1 MEDEGRALG
10 SSEFG
15 TLLREHRLAA
25 GLSQEALAER
35 AKMSTNGVSALE
47 RGYRR
52 SPQRETLELLAG
64 ALALSADQRRAFEA
78 AATRPALPR
87 RHGGASVTVG
97 PWPQAETSLLPIAL
111 TTFVGRENELGEIQA
126 LLREHRM
133 VTLVGSG
140 GVGKTQTA
148 LRAAATL
155 RDHAESAVFVG
166 LAPIASPSLVAGAT
180 AAALGVQE
188 VPNSPLLETL
198 LAYLQNKSLLLVLD
212 NCEHVIAHAAETSAR
227 ILAECAR
234 VRILATSREP
244 LRVPG
249 EHVYRLPSLSIPE
262 AVELFADRAHAV
274 DHRFALSDRNAR
286 IVAELC
292 GRLDGIP
299 LAIELAAARVNVL
312 SVKALNARLDDRFRL
327 LAGGERAAMPRQ
339 QTIRAAIDWS
349 YDLLTANEQRI
360 FEQLSIFAGSFTL
373 PAATQIA
380 GTDGAEIAMLDT
392 LSSLV
397 DKSLVV
403 ADLDETE
410 PRYRLL
416 ESFRGYAREKLEER
430 GEADAIAKRHALVY
444 LNMAELLDRMSDSEP
459 EDAWRATAR
468 AELDNWRAALQWSL
482 LDRNDTFLGVTLAG
496 RLGLVWQNFAPL
508 EGRRR
513 VEAALELVDFEIP
526 PGVLGALSYAQASI
540 ALVLGEHR
548 EQLRTAQAAIA
559 QYGAAGDSLGVAR
572 AQSRAGHALIYLERR
587 AEATALLREAL
598 EAARALRNRRLVAFV
613 LRCLGLAS
621 AQEEDFVTARAYV
634 TEAVEIF
641 EALGA
646 RLSAAAAMDDMGE
659 YAFFSGS
666 PELAVVS
673 AERMVATA
681 RARDAGGRSIATALN
696 GLAAYLSALERY
708 DEAEQAVREA
718 LELALEYQLEVV
730 AAYAL
735 QHLTAIAALR
745 PRSRRARHEA
755 RRQAARILGFVDA
768 RLAASGSERMLIE
781 RREYDRILAV
791 LREELG
797 AEATEQLMNAGAMMS
812 SEQVVEIA
820 ARAGES

>member
-15 TLLREHRLAA
+15 ALLREHRLAA

-35 AKMSTNGVSALE
+35 AKMSTNGISALE

-64 ALALSADQRRAFEA
+64 ALALSGDQRRAFEA

-87 RHGGASVTVG
+87 RGGASVTVG
-97 PWPQAETSLLPIAL
+97 PWPQAGASLLPIAL
-111 TTFVGRENELGEIQA
+111 TTFVGRENELAEIQA
-126 LLREHRM
+126 LVREHRM

-148 LRAAATL
+148 LRAASSL
-155 RDHAESAVFVG
+155 SDHVEGTVFVG
-166 LAPIASPSLVAGAT
+166 LAPIASPSLVTGAT

-198 LAYLQNKSLLLVLD
+198 LAYLQNKSLLLIID
-212 NCEHVIAHAAETSAR
+212 NCEHVIAHAAPAAER
-227 ILAECAR
+227 ILAGCAR

-249 EHVYRLPSLSIPE
+249 EHIYRLPSLSIPE
-262 AVELFADRAHAV
+262 AVELFADRARAV
-274 DHRFALSDRNAR
+274 DHRFALNDRNAR

-292 GRLDGIP
+292 RRLDGIP

-349 YDLLTANEQRI
+349 YDLLAPNEQRI
-360 FEQLSIFAGSFTL
+360 FERLSIFAGSFTL
-373 PAATQIA
+373 AAATQIA
-380 GTDGAEIAMLDT
+380 GTQAAEIEMLDT

-410 PRYRLL
+410 PRYHLL

-430 GEADAIAKRHALVY
+430 GEADAIARRHALVY
-444 LNMAELLDRMSDSEP
+444 LNMAELLDRMTDSEP

-482 LDRNDTFLGVTLAG
+482 LDRNDTFLGVQLAG
-496 RLGLVWQNFAPL
+496 RLGLIWQNFAPL

-513 VEAALELVDFEIP
+513 LETALELLDSAP
-526 PGVLGALSYAQASI
+526 PSVLGALSYAQASI

-548 EQLRTAQAAIA
+548 EQLRTAQAAIE
-559 QYGAAGDSLGVAR
+559 QYGAAGDLLGVAR
-572 AQSRAGHALIYLERR
+572 AQSRAGHALIYLKRR
-587 AEATALLREAL
+587 AEATALLHEAL
-598 EAARALRNRRLVAFV
+598 AAARELRNQRLTAFA

-621 AQEEDFVTARAYV
+621 AQEEDFGTARTYV

-641 EALGA
+641 EGLGA
-646 RLSAAAAMDDMGE
+646 RLSAAAAIDDLGE

-681 RARDAGGRSIATALN
+681 RAGNAGARSIATALN

-708 DEAEQAVREA
+708 DEAERTVREA

-730 AAYAL
+730 AAHAL
-735 QHLTAIAALR
+735 QHLAAIVAAR
-745 PRSRRARHEA
+745 PRSRHARKEA
-755 RRQAARILGFVDA
+755 CRRAARILGFVDA

-781 RREYDRILAV
+781 RREYDRMLGV

-812 SEQVVEIA
+812 PEQAVETA
-820 ARAGES
+820 ARVGES

>member
-15 TLLREHRLAA
+15 TLLREFRLAA
-25 GLSQEALAER
+25 GLSQDALAER

-78 AATRPALPR
+78 AATKPALPR
-87 RHGGASVTVG
+87 RQGGASVTVG
-97 PWPQAETSLLPIAL
+97 PWPQSETSILPIAL

-126 LLREHRM
+126 LLRERRL

-148 LRAAATL
+148 LRAAAA
-155 RDHAESAVFVG
+155 RSDHVQAAVFVG
-166 LAPIASPSLVAGAT
+166 LAPIASASLVAGAM

-188 VPNSPLLETL
+188 VPHSPLLETL
-198 LAYLQNKSLLLVLD
+198 LAYLQNKSLLLVVD
-212 NCEHVIAHAAETSAR
+212 NCEHVISHAARATER
-227 ILAECAR
+227 ILAGCAG

-249 EHVYRLPSLSIPE
+249 EHVYRLPSLNAAE
-262 AVELFADRAHAV
+262 AVELFADRARAV
-274 DHRFALSDRNAR
+274 DHRFALTERNAPD
-286 IVAELC
+286 VAELC
-292 GRLDGIP
+292 RRLDGIP

-327 LAGGERAAMPRQ
+327 LAAGERAAMPRQ
-339 QTIRAAIDWS
+339 KTIRAAIDWS
-349 YDLLTANEQRI
+349 YDLLAPSEQRT
-360 FEQLSIFAGSFTL
+360 FERLSVFAGSFTL
-373 PAATQIA
+373 EAAA
-380 GTDGAEIAMLDT
+380 KVADGQAAEIEMLDT

-403 ADLDETE
+403 ADLDEAE

-416 ESFRGYAREKLEER
+416 ESFRSYARDKLTER
-430 GEADAIAKRHALVY
+430 GEADAIAERHALVY
-444 LNMAELLDRMSDSEP
+444 LELAELLDRVTDSQG
-459 EDAWRATAR
+459 EDGWRTTAR
-468 AELDNWRAALQWSL
+468 AELDNWRAALQWAL
-482 LDRNDTFLGVTLAG
+482 IDRHDAFLGLRLAG
-496 RLGLVWQNFAPL
+496 QLGLIWQTFAPL

-513 VEAALELVDFEIP
+513 VQAALELVDSSTP
-526 PGVLGALSYAQASI
+526 ASVLAALSYAQASI

-548 EQLRTAQAAIA
+548 EQLRTAQDAIA
-559 QYGAAGDSLGVAR
+559 HYRVAGDPLGVAR
-572 AQSRAGHALIYLERR
+572 AQSRAGHALIYLKRR
-587 AEATALLREAL
+587 AEATTLLHEAL
-598 EAARALRNRRLVAFV
+598 AAARDLRNQRVTAFV

-621 AQEEDFVTARAYV
+621 AQEEDFATARGYV

-646 RLSAAAAMDDMGE
+646 RLSAAAAMDDLGE
-659 YAFFSGS
+659 YAFFSGN

-681 RARDAGGRSIATALN
+681 RAGSAGARSIATALT
-696 GLAAYLSALERY
+696 GLTVYLSALARY
-708 DEAEQAVREA
+708 DEAEQRAREA

-730 AAYAL
+730 AAHAL
-735 QHLTAIAALR
+735 QHLAAIAASR
-745 PRSRRARHEA
+745 PRSRRARQEA
-755 RRQAARILGFVDA
+755 CRQAARILGFVDA

-781 RREYDRILAV
+781 RQEYDRVLAA
-791 LREELG
+791 LRDELG
-797 AEATEQLMNAGAMMS
+797 ADAVEQLFNAGAAMS
-812 SEQVVEIA
+812 LEQAVELA
-820 ARAGES
+820 SRPS

>member
-1 MEDEGRALG
+1 
-10 SSEFG
+10 
-15 TLLREHRLAA
+15 
-25 GLSQEALAER
+25 
-35 AKMSTNGVSALE
+35 MSTNGISALE

-64 ALALSADQRRAFEA
+64 ALALSGDQRRAFEA
-78 AATRPALPR
+78 AAVRPALPR
-87 RHGGASVTVG
+87 RQGGASVTVG
-97 PWPQAETSLLPIAL
+97 PWPQAATSILPIAL
-111 TTFVGRENELGEIQA
+111 TSFVGRESELEEIQG

-148 LRAAATL
+148 LRAAAAL
-155 RDHAESAVFVG
+155 SDQVEGAVFVG
-166 LAPIASPSLVAGAT
+166 LAPIASPSLVAGAA

-188 VPNSPLLETL
+188 VPHSPLLETL
-198 LAYLQNKSLLLVLD
+198 MAYLQNKSLLLILD
-212 NCEHVIAHAAETSAR
+212 NCEHVIAHAAGAAER
-227 ILAECAR
+227 ILAGCGR

-244 LRVPG
+244 LRVPA

-262 AVELFADRAHAV
+262 AVELFADRARAV
-274 DHRFALSDRNAR
+274 DHRFALTERNAR
-286 IVAELC
+286 IVTDLC
-292 GRLDGIP
+292 KRLDGIP

-349 YDLLTANEQRI
+349 YDLLAPNEQRI
-360 FEQLSIFAGSFTL
+360 FERLSVFAGSFTL
-373 PAATQIA
+373 EAAAQIA
-380 GTDGAEIAMLDT
+380 GTQAAEIEMLDT

-430 GEADAIAKRHALVY
+430 GEADVIAKRHALAY
-444 LNMAELLDRMSDSEP
+444 LDLAERLDHTTDSEA
-459 EDAWRATAR
+459 EDAWRTTAR
-468 AELDNWRAALQWSL
+468 LELDNWRAALQWAL
-482 LDRNDTFLGVTLAG
+482 IDRNDTFLGVQLTG
-496 RLGLVWQNFAPL
+496 RLGLIWQTFAPL

-513 VEAALELVDFEIP
+513 VEGALEVVDSSTP
-526 PGVLGALSYAQASI
+526 PSARAALSYAQASI

-548 EQLRTAQAAIA
+548 EQLRHAQEAIEE
-559 QYGAAGDSLGVAR
+559 YRAAGDPLGVAR

-587 AEATALLREAL
+587 AEATALLHEAL
-598 EAARALRNRRLVAFV
+598 EAARELHNRRVTAFV

-634 TEAVEIF
+634 TEAMEIF
-641 EALGA
+641 ESLGA
-646 RLSAAAAMDDMGE
+646 RLSAAAAMDDLGE
-659 YAFFSGS
+659 YAFFSGNT
-666 PELAVVS
+666 ELAVVS
-673 AERMVATA
+673 AERMVAAA
-681 RARDAGGRSIATALN
+681 RAGNAGARSIATALN
-696 GLAAYLSALERY
+696 GLAAYLSALARY
-708 DEAEQAVREA
+708 DEAEQRVREA
-718 LELALEYQLEVV
+718 LELALEYQLDVV
-730 AAYAL
+730 AAHAL
-735 QHLTAIAALR
+735 QHLAAIAASR
-745 PRSRRARHEA
+745 PRSRRARQEA
-755 RRQAARILGFVDA
+755 CRDAARVLGFVDA

-781 RREYDRILAV
+781 RREYDRVLAV

-797 AEATEQLMNAGAMMS
+797 PEATEQLTSAGAAMS
-812 SEQVVEIA
+812 SEQAVELAI
-820 ARAGES
+820 RPQ